1 VQGAALVSQI
11 ACQQKIEKNQWP
23 PRVVLEISTASSGL
37 PPGSMWD
44 GRSLAATSRVG
55 AVSADDRA
63 GAVAT
68 VGVLLSGDK
77 VVMRA
82 SDDRTRSGGLA
93 VGGLIALV
101 RLARARLRFVC
112 GELRAG
118 RG

>member
-1 VQGAALVSQI
+1 MPTKNREKSMAAKSGSGNFYCIVGL
-11 ACQQKIEKNQWP
+11 
-23 PRVVLEISTASSGL
+23 TARFDVG
-37 PPGSMWD
+37 WT
-44 GRSLAATSRVG
+44 SLAATSRVG